1 MEEKI
6 KKIAI
11 ELVKLAENNRLNY
24 FTITYIDGVV
34 LGNSDTDKEN
44 YISIYMDENEVKK
57 LKGGN

>member
-1 MEEKI
+1 MEEEI

-24 FTITYIDGVV
+24 FTITYMDGVV
-34 LGNSDTDKEN
+34 LGNSDPDKEN